1 VTAPPSP
8 PAGGL
13 SQPEALDFYKAL
25 RDASDAALTRA
36 HLIWALVLAAVLA
49 LTVFAGFRA
58 YAWHVNETAKL
69 EADVQ
74 RNQLAYDSAAASAE
88 RWAKRSERLE
98 DSVRVD
104 TELVTHVIETAPK
117 PVLVPITAPSGVTS
131 IVPMIPAVTF
141 DSTAAACTRLEHDCT
156 KALAA
161 KDSALAQ
168 RDKALAHGDSLTALA
183 LKKASDA
190 ERANFFS
197 KILYGAGGAILGRA
211 TCSVH

>member
-1 VTAPPSP
+1 MTSP
-8 PAGGL
+8 PPPTGGL
-13 SQPEALDFYKAL
+13 SQTEALDFYKTL
-25 RDASDAALTRA
+25 RDASDASLARA
-36 HLIWALVLAAVLA
+36 HLIRTLVDAALIALVALA
-49 LTVFAGFRA
+49 GWRA
-58 YAWHVNETAKL
+58 YAWHVDETAKL
-69 EADVQ
+69 SAEAQ
-74 RNQLAYDSAAASAE
+74 ANRLAYDSAQASAE

-104 TELVTHVIETAPK
+104 TQLVTHIIEGAPR

-141 DSTAAACTRLEHDCT
+141 DSTAAACTRLTHDCSS
-156 KALAA
+156 ALAA

-168 RDKALAHGDSLTALA
+168 RDKALAHGDTLIAIA